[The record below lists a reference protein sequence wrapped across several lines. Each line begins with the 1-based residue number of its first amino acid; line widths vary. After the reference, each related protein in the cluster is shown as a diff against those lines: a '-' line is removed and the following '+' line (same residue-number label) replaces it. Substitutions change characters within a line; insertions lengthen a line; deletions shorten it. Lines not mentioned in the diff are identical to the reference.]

1 MRNHMRLGRSAAVIL
16 FAAMLAAAAT
26 PRALAPA
33 SGGLWEVS
41 KSATGHDAT
50 RICVPSPEALAQ
62 FEHRQKHCARTIVS
76 DSGTET
82 LISYN
87 CPGGGFGQSKIK
99 LITPRT
105 LRIETQGISDNLPFH
120 YQLHAR
126 RIGECVGR

>member
-1 MRNHMRLGRSAAVIL
+1 MRNYVRIGRTAAVTL
-16 FAAMLAAAAT
+16 LAVMLAAAAT
-26 PRALAPA
+26 PRALSPA
-33 SGGLWEVS
+33 AGGLWEVS
-41 KSATGHDAT
+41 KSANGHDAT
-50 RICVPSPEALAQ
+50 RICVPTPDALAQ
-62 FEHRQKHCARTIVS
+62 FEHRQLHCARTIVS

-99 LITPRT
+99 LITPRS

-126 RIGECVGR
+126 RIGECVSR